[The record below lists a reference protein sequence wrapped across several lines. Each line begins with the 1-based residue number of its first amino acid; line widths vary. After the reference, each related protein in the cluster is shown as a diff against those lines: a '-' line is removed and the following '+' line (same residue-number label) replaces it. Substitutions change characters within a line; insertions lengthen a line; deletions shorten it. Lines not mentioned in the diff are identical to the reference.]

1 MKLFLPNIFFENS
14 SAFLKKL
21 LMKFFSQNNF
31 TNETKL
37 YQTGHKPDFQMET
50 KGCIIRF

>member
-1 MKLFLPNIFFENS
+1 MKPVFVKHFFQISLALP
-14 SAFLKKL
+14 KKL
-21 LMKFFSQNNF
+21 LMFFSQNNF
-31 TNETKL
+31 NNEAKL